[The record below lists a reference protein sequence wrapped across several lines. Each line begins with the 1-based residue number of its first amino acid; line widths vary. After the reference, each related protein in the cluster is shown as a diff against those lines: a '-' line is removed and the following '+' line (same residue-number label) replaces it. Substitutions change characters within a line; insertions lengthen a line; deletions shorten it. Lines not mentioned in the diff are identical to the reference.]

1 MAKAP
6 ADITKYNIYAD
17 ITIDG
22 VVEKPD
28 VVGAIFGQSE
38 GLLGEG
44 LELRDL
50 QKTGRI
56 GRIEVDIKT
65 KVGKSAGTVIV
76 PSSLDMVE
84 TSIIGA
90 AIETVDRVG
99 PCNAKITVR
108 EIEDARSAKRKIVL
122 NRAKELLKKLM
133 DEEIPESMELTEEVK
148 RSVQLSEIATYEGL
162 PAGPGIATADSVIIV
177 EGRADVL
184 NLLKCGIKNVV
195 SVGGT
200 NIPKAVIDLSKE
212 KTVIAF
218 LDGDRGGD
226 IILKELSQVA
236 DIDFVART
244 PRGKEV
250 EELTKKEV
258 VMTLRRKT
266 PLSQLKGYGEKE
278 GEENEP
284 IPQQQNGQNG
294 GPRPVM
300 PQQGQQM
307 QQRPFVAQTQPP
319 GQTVIQ
325 QQPSNNGKM
334 LSLLREVKG
343 KLTARLYDKNL
354 EQITE
359 IEIKDLVPSL
369 KDVQPYCVVFD
380 GIVTQR
386 LIDAAAESGVNCIVG
401 INKSDVSNPRS
412 IKILTER

>member
-17 ITIDG
+17 IMIDG

-65 KVGKSAGTVIV
+65 KVGKSSGTVVV

-84 TSIIGA
+84 TSIIAA

-99 PCNAKITVR
+99 PCNAKITVKDV
-108 EIEDARSAKRKIVL
+108 EDARSQKRKAVV
-122 NRAKELLKKLM
+122 NRAKDILKKLM
-133 DEEIPESMELTEEVK
+133 DEEIPESMELTDEVK
-148 RSVQLSEIATYEGL
+148 KSVQLSEIASYENL
-162 PAGPGIATADSVIIV
+162 PAGPAIATADSIILV

-184 NLLKCGIKNVV
+184 NMLKCGIKNVIA
-195 SVGGT
+195 VGGT
-200 NIPKAVIDLSKE
+200 NIPKQIIDLSKE
-212 KTVIAF
+212 KTSIAF

-258 VMTLRRKT
+258 VMALRRKV
-266 PLSQLKGYGEKE
+266 PLSQLKGFASKE
-278 GEENEP
+278 ESGGNDQVSQP
-284 IPQQQNGQNG
+284 SPGPQRPPQQQ
-294 GPRPVM
+294 
-300 PQQGQQM
+300 
-307 QQRPFVAQTQPP
+307 T
-319 GQTVIQ
+319 
-325 QQPSNNGKM
+325 QQPNNNGKL
-334 LSLLREVKG
+334 LSLLKEVKG
-343 KLTARLYDKNL
+343 KLTARLFDKNL

-386 LIDAAAESGVNCIVG
+386 LVDAASESGVGCIVG
-401 INKSDVSNPRS
+401 INKSDVSNIRS
-412 IKILTER
+412 IRIFTER

>member
-6 ADITKYNIYAD
+6 ADTIKYKVYAD

-38 GLLGEG
+38 GLLGEE

-65 KVGKSAGTVIV
+65 KVGKSNGTIVV

-84 TSIIGA
+84 TSIIAA

-99 PCNAKITVR
+99 PCNAKITVKD
-108 EIEDARSAKRKIVL
+108 IEDARSSKRKSVVD
-122 NRAKELLKKLM
+122 RAKDLLKKLM
-133 DEEIPESMELTEEVK
+133 DEEIPESEVLTEEVK
-148 RSVQLSEIATYEGL
+148 KAVQLSEIGSYEGL
-162 PAGPGIATADSVIIV
+162 PAGPSVGSADSIILV

-184 NLLKCGIKNVV
+184 NMLKCGIKNVV
-195 SVGGT
+195 AVGGT
-200 NIPKAVIDLSKE
+200 NIPKPIIDLSKK
-212 KTVIAF
+212 KTSIAF

-226 IILKELSQVA
+226 IILKELAQVA

-250 EELTKKEV
+250 EELGKKEV
-258 VMTLRRKT
+258 VMALRRKV
-266 PLSQLKGYGEKE
+266 PLSQVRGYSAGKE
-278 GEENEP
+278 TPKEEAV
-284 IPQQQNGQNG
+284 Q
-294 GPRPVM
+294 V
-300 PQQGQQM
+300 
-307 QQRPFVAQTQPP
+307 
-319 GQTVIQ
+319 
-325 QQPSNNGKM
+325 SNNGE
-334 LSLLREVKG
+334 LLNLLKDVKG
-343 KLTARLYDKNL
+343 KLTARLFDKNL

-359 IEIKDLVPSL
+359 IEIKDLVGSL

-386 LIDAAAESGVNCIVG
+386 LVDAAAESKVGCIVG
-401 INKSDVSNPRS
+401 INKSDVSNV
-412 IKILTER
+412 KGVNILTER

>member
-6 ADITKYNIYAD
+6 ADITKYNVYAD
-17 ITIDG
+17 IIIDG

-56 GRIEVDIKT
+56 GRIEVDITT
-65 KVGKSAGTVIV
+65 KAGKSTGTVVV

-99 PCNAKITVR
+99 PCNAKIVVR
-108 EIEDARSAKRKIVL
+108 DIEDARASKRKAVV
-122 NRAKELLKKLM
+122 NRAKELLKKLIN
-133 DEEIPESMELTEEVK
+133 EEIPESMELTEEVK
-148 RSVQLSEIATYEGL
+148 KSVQLAEIASYDTL
-162 PAGPGIATADSVIIV
+162 PAGPGIATADSVILV

-184 NLLKCGIKNVV
+184 NLLKSGIKNVV
-195 SVGGT
+195 AVGGT
-200 NIPKAVIDLSKE
+200 NIPKQVVELSRG
-212 KTVIAF
+212 KTAIAF
-218 LDGDRGGD
+218 FDGDRGGD

-236 DIDFVART
+236 EVDFVART

-250 EELTKKEV
+250 EELSKKEI
-258 VMTLRRKT
+258 VMALRRKI
-266 PLSQLKGYGEKE
+266 PLSQLKGYTEREEDE
-278 GEENEP
+278 GRPEMENAP
-284 IPQQQNGQNG
+284 RPQMPPAQQQQRPPQQQQSHTQA
-294 GPRPVM
+294 PPAAQPVA
-300 PQQGQQM
+300 P
-307 QQRPFVAQTQPP
+307 
-319 GQTVIQ
+319 
-325 QQPSNNGKM
+325 NNTGKL

-343 KLTARLYDKNL
+343 KLTAKLFDKNL
-354 EQITE
+354 EQIAE
-359 IEIKDLVPSL
+359 IEIKDLVPAL

-386 LIDAAAESGVNCIVG
+386 LIDASADGGVSCIVG
-401 INKSDVSNPRS
+401 INKSDISNPRNVRV
-412 IKILTER
+412 ITER

>member
-65 KVGKSAGTVIV
+65 KVGKSIGTVIV

-84 TSIIGA
+84 TSIIAA

-99 PCNAKITVR
+99 PCNAKIVVR
-108 EIEDARSAKRKIVL
+108 EIEDARAAKRKAVI

-148 RSVQLSEIATYEGL
+148 KAVQLAEISSYEGL
-162 PAGPGIATADSVIIV
+162 PAGPGLAAADSIIIV

-184 NLLKCGIKNVV
+184 NLLKAGIKNVIA
-195 SVGGT
+195 VGGT
-200 NIPKAVIDLSKE
+200 NIPRPVIDLSKE
-212 KTVIAF
+212 KTTIAF

-250 EELTKKEV
+250 EELTKKEI
-258 VMTLRRKT
+258 VMALRRKV
-266 PLSQLKGYGEKE
+266 PLSQIKGFENGGTETDFGETSQQQIISPPTQQPAKPPQTAPQT
-278 GEENEP
+278 GQQH
-284 IPQQQNGQNG
+284 IPQQ
-294 GPRPVM
+294 
-300 PQQGQQM
+300 PQQ
-307 QQRPFVAQTQPP
+307 PPAQPQLN
-319 GQTVIQ
+319 QT
-325 QQPSNNGKM
+325 SRM
-334 LSLLREVKG
+334 LSLLKDVKG
-343 KLTARLYDKNL
+343 KLTARLFDKNL
-354 EQITE
+354 AQIAE
-359 IEIKDLVPSL
+359 IEIKDLVPAL
-369 KDVQPYCVVFD
+369 KEVQPYCVVFD

-386 LIDAAAESGVNCIVG
+386 LIDAAAESQVSFIVG
-401 INKSDVSNPRS
+401 INKADISNPRTV
-412 IKILTER
+412 KIITER

>member
-1 MAKAP
+1 
-6 ADITKYNIYAD
+6 
-17 ITIDG
+17 
-22 VVEKPD
+22 
-28 VVGAIFGQSE
+28 
-38 GLLGEG
+38 
-44 LELRDL
+44 
-50 QKTGRI
+50 
-56 GRIEVDIKT
+56 
-65 KVGKSAGTVIV
+65 
-76 PSSLDMVE
+76 MVE

-99 PCNAKITVR
+99 PCNAKISVR
-108 EIEDARSAKRKIVL
+108 EIEDARNSKRKVVI

-148 RSVQLSEIATYEGL
+148 KSVQLSEIASYEGL
-162 PAGPGIATADSVIIV
+162 PAGPGIATADSIIIV

-184 NLLKCGIKNVV
+184 NLLKCGIKNVI

-200 NIPKAVIDLSKE
+200 NIPKPVIDLSKE
-212 KTVIAF
+212 KTAIAF

-258 VMTLRRKT
+258 VMTLRRKV
-266 PLSQLKGYGEKE
+266 PLSQVKGYGGEKE
-278 GEENEP
+278 GEDEGETT
-284 IPQQQNGQNG
+284 PQQAQQQSGQG
-294 GPRPVM
+294 GGQRP
-300 PQQGQQM
+300 QIQGSQ
-307 QQRPFVAQTQPP
+307 QQRTPYSQQQQVS
-319 GQTVIQ
+319 GGQ
-325 QQPSNNGKM
+325 QQPGNNGKM
-334 LSLLREVKG
+334 LSLLRDVKG
-343 KLTARLYDKNL
+343 RLAARLYDKNL

-386 LIDAAAESGVNCIVG
+386 LIDAAAESGVACIVG
-401 INKSDVSNPRS
+401 INKSDVSNPRN